1 MKRIPLA
8 ILVGV
13 VLVSTMSQA
22 AQHTGEHTGER
33 AMSLARATF
42 EKSVE
47 MIVADRH
54 SKCMSAIGSPAF
66 CTCLSSRLPI
76 KADFHDFQTY
86 IRVTTTS
93 REEYGYERLA
103 PEDMRTVDRIIAT
116 RGYCVAK
123 VFATP

>member
-22 AQHTGEHTGER
+22 VQHTGERSTSLSR
-33 AMSLARATF
+33 AVF

-47 MIVADRH
+47 LIVADRH

-103 PEDMRTVDRIIAT
+103 PKDKRTVDHVIAT
-116 RGYCVAK
+116 RDYCVAQ
-123 VFATP
+123 VFSSP

>member
-13 VLVSTMSQA
+13 PVLASTMSLA
-22 AQHTGEHTGER
+22 AQHTGGR
-33 AMSLARATF
+33 ATSLAREAC

-47 MIVADRH
+47 LIVVDRH

-66 CTCLSSRLPI
+66 CTCLSSDLPI
-76 KADFHDFQTY
+76 KADFQTY

-103 PEDMRTVDRIIAT
+103 PEDKRTVDHVIAT
-116 RGYCVAK
+116 RDYCVAQ